1 MERKDLEGL
10 VRQLVTDVVARV
22 DAAAAAP
29 VAPTRHETE
38 PLSPEKPAAS
48 GATATAAP
56 ASPTGAAPAAA
67 AGPAPLSRDLR
78 VVIGSDHGGFA
89 LKEQLVSHLH
99 ALGYAVIDVGTH
111 STEAVDYPDFAKAV
125 AQRVAR
131 GECDRG
137 IVIDGAGI
145 GSGMACNKVAGVRAA
160 VCHDLK
166 SVLNSRDH
174 NDANVLSLGSGVV
187 SPELAREMV
196 ATWLK
201 TPFGAGRHSRRIAKI
216 NELDRDR
223 TRA

>member
-22 DAAAAAP
+22 DAAAKAP
-29 VAPTRHETE
+29 VAPPCHETE
-38 PLSPEKPAAS
+38 PLSPKKS
-48 GATATAAP
+48 AAP
-56 ASPTGAAPAAA
+56 AGASPAA
-67 AGPAPLSRDLR
+67 AGPAPLSKELR

-89 LKEQLVSHLH
+89 LKEELVSHLH

-111 STEAVDYPDFAKAV
+111 GTEAVDYPDFAKAV